1 MRDSMA
7 AMEMHQIR
15 YFLAVCEHAGFS
27 RAAEAC
33 GVTQPALTT
42 AVKHLE
48 QEIGGAL
55 FYREGRQV
63 KYLRSTFVPDS
74 GRCSCLFEA
83 QDAATVELLNAAARI
98 PYDRVAPALDL
109 NP

>member
-1 MRDSMA
+1 MQVFVVERTLKGIQMEQLA
-7 AMEMHQIR
+7 AAQKRAIET
-15 YFLAVCEHAGFS
+15 AGRLS
-27 RAAEAC
+27 
-33 GVTQPALTT
+33 
-42 AVKHLE
+42 
-48 QEIGGAL
+48 
-55 FYREGRQV
+55 REGRQV
-63 KYLRSTFVPDS
+63 RYLRSTFVPDS

>member
-1 MRDSMA
+1 MPVFVVERTLKGIPMEQLA
-7 AMEMHQIR
+7 AAQKRAIET
-15 YFLAVCEHAGFS
+15 AGRLS
-27 RAAEAC
+27 
-33 GVTQPALTT
+33 
-42 AVKHLE
+42 K
-48 QEIGGAL
+48 
-55 FYREGRQV
+55 EGRQV

-83 QDAATVELLNAAARI
+83 QDAATVELLNTTAKI